1 MPDIRMR
8 DLTMEY
14 SSGGSVVRPF
24 DHFDLDLATGNL
36 ALLLGASGCGKT
48 TLLSM
53 LASIL
58 TPTSGSIHVGD
69 IEVTALKGAELSA
82 YRRRTVG
89 VVFQSFNLVP
99 SLTAAENIYVAMRY
113 AGVDR
118 RAARS
123 RAHELLA
130 MVGLEDRM
138 HHRPAKLSGGQQ
150 QRVAIARALAL
161 DPPLVVADEPTA
173 SLDYVQVDGVI
184 RLLRDLAAPGRVVVI
199 ATHDERLLPLADRV
213 VELTP
218 RPTDESRPPERVEL
232 APCQTLFRQG
242 DTGHLVYE
250 VGDGRIDIVQELSD
264 GGEHLLAVIE
274 PGNYFG
280 ELAPMF
286 GLRRS
291 ATARASRDCHATVTG
306 YTLRDFR
313 ARRGDLASTSVLERA
328 ADASLDQ
335 APAGL

>member
-1 MPDIRMR
+1 MPDIRVR

-14 SSGGSVVRPF
+14 SSGGFAVRPF
-24 DHFDLDLATGNL
+24 DHFDLDLATGDL

-69 IEVTALKGAELSA
+69 VEVTGIMGADLAE

-89 VVFQSFNLVP
+89 VVFQAFNLIP
-99 SLTAAENIYVAMRY
+99 SLTAQENIFVSMRS
-113 AGVDR
+113 AGVGRKDAKA
-118 RAARS
+118 RAA
-123 RAHELLA
+123 ALLE
-130 MVGLEDRM
+130 MVGLADRM
-138 HHRPAKLSGGQQ
+138 HHRPGMLSGGQQ
-150 QRVAIARALAL
+150 QRVAIARALAM
-161 DPPLVVADEPTA
+161 DPPLIVADEPTA
-173 SLDYVQVDGVI
+173 SLDYMQVDGVI
-184 RLLRDLAAPGRVVVI
+184 RLLRQLAAPGRVVVI

-218 RPTDESRPPERVEL
+218 RHTDETRSPQRQEL
-232 APCQTLFRQG
+232 GAGAVLFRQG
-242 DTGHLVYE
+242 DQGTLVYE
-250 VGDGRIDIVQELSD
+250 VDEGRIEIVQEMAD
-264 GGEHLLAVIE
+264 GSETVLNRIE
-274 PGNYFG
+274 PGSYFG

-291 ATARASRDCHATVTG
+291 ATARATSDGPAVVTG

-313 ARRGDLASTSVLERA
+313 ARRGV
-328 ADASLDQ
+328 
-335 APAGL
+335 AGLVTPASS

>member
-1 MPDIRMR
+1 MPDIRIR

-14 SSGGSVVRPF
+14 SSGGTVVRPF
-24 DHFDLDLATGNL
+24 HHFDLDIKSGSL

-53 LASIL
+53 MASIL
-58 TPTSGSIHVGD
+58 TPTSGSIQVGD
-69 IEVTALKGAELSA
+69 VEVTGLKGAALAE
-82 YRRRTVG
+82 YRRRTCG

-99 SLTAAENIYVAMRY
+99 SLTAQENIYVAMRS

-118 RAARS
+118 ARAKARS
-123 RAHELLA
+123 AELLE
-130 MVGLEDRM
+130 MVGLTDRM
-138 HHRPAKLSGGQQ
+138 HHRPGKLSGGQQ
-150 QRVAIARALAL
+150 QRVAIARALSL
-161 DPPLVVADEPTA
+161 DPPLIVADEPTA

-218 RPTDESRPPERVEL
+218 RHSDETRPPERVEL
-232 APCQTLFRQG
+232 AAGQVLFHQG
-242 DTGHLVYE
+242 DFGDLVYE
-250 VGDGRIDIVQELSD
+250 VDEGRIEIVQELA
-264 GGEHLLAVIE
+264 GGGQSILAVIDRE
-274 PGNYFG
+274 NYFG

-286 GLRRS
+286 GLQRS
-291 ATARASRDCHATVTG
+291 ATARATPDAPAVVTG

-313 ARRGDLASTSVLERA
+313 ARRGELAPSAVLERA
-328 ADASLDQ
+328 GDA
-335 APAGL
+335 PNGH

>member
-1 MPDIRMR
+1 VPNIAIR

-14 SSGGSVVRPF
+14 SSGGYAVRPF
-24 DHFDLDLATGNL
+24 DHFDLDLATGDL

-69 IEVTALKGAELSA
+69 IEVTALKGADLAA

-89 VVFQSFNLVP
+89 VVFQAFNLIP
-99 SLTAAENIYVAMRY
+99 SLTAQENVYVGMRN

-118 RAARS
+118 KTAKARS
-123 RAHELLA
+123 AELLE

-138 HHRPAKLSGGQQ
+138 HHRPGKLSGGQK

-161 DPPLVVADEPTA
+161 DPPLIVADEPTA
-173 SLDYVQVDGVI
+173 SLDYMQVDGVI
-184 RLLRDLAAPGRVVVI
+184 RLLRELAAPGRVVVI

-218 RPTDESRPPERVEL
+218 HRSEESRPPERVEL
-232 APCQTLFRQG
+232 AAGEVLFRQG
-242 DTGHLVYE
+242 AYGDLVYE
-250 VGDGRIDIVQELSD
+250 VDAGRIDIIQEMAD
-264 GGEHLLAVIE
+264 GSENHLAVVE

-286 GLRRS
+286 GLQRS
-291 ATARASRDCHATVTG
+291 ATARASADGPTVVTG

-313 ARRGDLASTSVLERA
+313 ARRGEALR
-328 ADASLDQ
+328 
-335 APAGL
+335 